1 MVQGKLTF
9 ISGGARSGKST
20 YAEKILVQE
29 AEQTRGRL
37 VYIASGSKTDSEM
50 VERIEKHRLDRL
62 EFNWITIEQPVNVEE
77 ILPQI
82 RRGDLVLW
90 DCVTTWLANELYFA
104 AESMEQTEVQ
114 LYKTIEEVRAKAS
127 HFVVVSNEV
136 LDEPPSLYSEV
147 QTYRETLGRI
157 HTELVKIST
166 AAIEMDYGIATF
178 WKGGSGV

>member
-29 AEQTRGRL
+29 AEQTYGRL

-50 VERIEKHRLDRL
+50 MERIEKHRLDRSI
-62 EFNWITIEQPVNVEE
+62 FNWKTIEQPVNLEE

-82 RRGDLVLW
+82 RLGDLVLW
-90 DCVTTWLANELYFA
+90 DCVTTWLASELYLE
-104 AESMEQTEVQ
+104 AESMERTEVQ
-114 LYKTIEEVRAKAS
+114 LFETIEEVRNRAS
-127 HFVVVSNEV
+127 HFVIVSNEV

-147 QTYRETLGRI
+147 RTYSETLGRI

-166 AAIEMDYGIATF
+166 TAIEMDYGLATF
-178 WKGGSGV
+178 WKGESGL